1 MHVKTT
7 KNYRGI
13 DIALETEKTKPTKGL
28 SGVDHYAESAQWK
41 RQHNEEK
48 KTEKGE
54 EKTPGNSF

>member
-1 MHVKTT
+1 VKTT

-41 RQHNEEK
+41 RQHNQEK
-48 KTEKGE
+48 KTKRKG
-54 EKTPGNSF
+54 KKKRP